1 MKRIMRSLRER
12 KSDRSER
19 GIKDIVHNLRWG
31 CWSRRRIETWRPA
44 IKCQWCQCWR
54 GAPWKGSWITKG
66 GSGIRKASCTLHT
79 KSIRGDGNE
88 IWQTT
93 TSTKKTSLFLIERCE
108 KLISSLPVNQSGQFN
123 FEIQMSLRNTK
134 SRRWLYLVLR

>member
-1 MKRIMRSLRER
+1 MRSLRER
-12 KSDRSER
+12 NDRRER
-19 GIKDIVHNLRWG
+19 GIKNNVHNLRWG

-93 TSTKKTSLFLIERCE
+93 TSTKKTSLFLIARCE
-108 KLISSLPVNQSGQFN
+108 KVISSFRLPIRAVQLW
-123 FEIQMSLRNTK
+123 IQTSLHNKK